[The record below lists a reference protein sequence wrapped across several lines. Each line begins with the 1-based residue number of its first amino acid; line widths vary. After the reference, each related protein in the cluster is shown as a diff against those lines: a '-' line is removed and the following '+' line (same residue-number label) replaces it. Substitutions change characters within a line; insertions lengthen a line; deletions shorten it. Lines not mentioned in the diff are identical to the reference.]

1 MSKLPV
7 TCPTWET
14 DTFSPG
20 LRLVTSIPLSAPS
33 LSFFFYPSCSPVRL
47 PLKPELYH
55 SSATLLYFC
64 WSLSLSLSL
73 NLPHCFLSF
82 FLSFF
87 LPKPLNMCIL
97 KLFTLSSFYFLS
109 RSLTLTKSL
118 LRLSFSLRFIRTLEY
133 LVSGLRRCSQ
143 LQSEWRGERGG
154 TRIYFLS
161 DFFLRHFTIKPYGLS
176 CVCTNTHIYKCTSDS
191 SCIS

>member
-1 MSKLPV
+1 MSNLRDWHLF
-7 TCPTWET
+7 TRPTAS
-14 DTFSPG
+14 DIHPFI
-20 LRLVTSIPLSAPS
+20 R
-33 LSFFFYPSCSPVRL
+33 
-47 PLKPELYH
+47 
-55 SSATLLYFC
+55 
-64 WSLSLSLSL
+64 SLSLFLFLSLMLSCQAPTKAWVVSFFCNTIIFLLISLSL
-73 NLPHCFLSF
+73 LTFPIAF

-143 LQSEWRGERGG
+143 LQSEWRWERGG